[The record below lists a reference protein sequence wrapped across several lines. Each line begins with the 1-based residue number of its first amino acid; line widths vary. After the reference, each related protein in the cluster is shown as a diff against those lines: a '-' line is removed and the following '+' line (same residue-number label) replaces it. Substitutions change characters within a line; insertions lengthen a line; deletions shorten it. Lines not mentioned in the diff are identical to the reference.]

1 MKKNLSARK
10 KKAILSAMVAGFC
23 FSGPVLPQTAEAVE
37 QFNIGWDG
45 KTVFNVKYYGQSD
58 YTARRASFFQDGETS
73 NGFTI
78 HALNYDLT
86 SAIKTRLNEG
96 FRWWAEILGPGGQK
110 F

>member
-1 MKKNLSARK
+1 MKKLLSARK
-10 KKAILSAMVAGFC
+10 KKAILYAVAAGIC
-23 FSGPVLPQTAEAVE
+23 VSGAVLPQPAEAVE
-37 QFNIGWDG
+37 QFNIDWDG

-96 FRWWAEILGPGGQK
+96 FRWWAEILVPGANL
-110 F
+110 